1 MEADYDCG
9 ANDFKRK
16 FPSKN
21 NLKNK
26 ISRIDNILDSL
37 IKYKFDLEQCLR
49 EANRSIIVYSEKKEK
64 YLILLSASDMN
75 ASLIDDD
82 WDVNGTLK
90 IEQDWDS
97 NGTLKFDHSIL
108 SNQEQ
113 DTEITDQQVKQS
125 KTQYSQPKKSKS
137 SVNKWIK
144 KSIELKNQLS

>member
-1 MEADYDCG
+1 MASDYDCG

-26 ISRIDNILDSL
+26 IFKIDNILDSL

-82 WDVNGTLK
+82 WDTNGTLK

-113 DTEITDQQVKQS
+113 NNEITDQNMDQS
-125 KTQYSQPKKSKS
+125 TAQYIQPKKSKS

-144 KSIELKNQLS
+144 KSIALKNQVN